1 VVKKID
7 ARGLQC
13 PKPVILTK
21 NALEEGETVLEVLV
35 DNKVACDNVSRLGQ
49 KMNCSVEAVEADGN
63 FTVKLAKSEKSDDK
77 VEKCAAHSTVVFINS
92 NVIGKGSDELG
103 GALMRAFLS
112 TLTESNDKPSKV
124 IFMNGGVE
132 MVVEDSPALDSVKNL
147 ENQGIEILACGTCL
161 DYFNLKDKVAVG
173 RISNMYDILDSFM
186 AADKVLTI

>member
-1 VVKKID
+1 LAKKID

-21 NALEEGETVLEVLV
+21 NALEEGESALEVLV
-35 DNKVACDNVSRLGQ
+35 DNKVACDNVTRLGQ
-49 KMNCSVEAVEADGN
+49 KMNCLVESIEADGI
-63 FTVKLAKSEKSDDK
+63 FTVKLTKSVKEDDK
-77 VEKCAAHSTVVFINS
+77 AKKHTSCSTVVFVNS

-103 GALMRAFLS
+103 GALIKAFLS
-112 TLTESNDKPSKV
+112 TLNESDDKPSKV
-124 IFMNGGVE
+124 IFMNAGVE
-132 MVVEDSPALDSVKNL
+132 MVVEDSPALESVMNL
-147 ENQGIEILACGTCL
+147 EKQGIEILACGTCL